1 MPLERSMSEIF
12 GAFGDALKNDIRK
25 VIPATVTA
33 VNPSR
38 QTVDCQVAVHNVLF
52 DDLGN
57 VVQDDAPAFSDVPLA
72 CMRGG
77 GFLVWLPVTV
87 GDSVLLVF
95 SDLST
100 DTWRAGDGNPQ
111 PPGWVGKHTTDSPF
125 AIPAFAPDAKFLAS
139 PDPNKVVIGKD
150 GAAAQIK
157 ISATDIELGNAV
169 TDAVGLASKIDSA
182 VTTIVTAF
190 NSHIHGGVTTGPGS
204 SGPPVPLISPSPP
217 SVASTLVKAQ

>member
-38 QTVDCQVAVHNVLF
+38 QTVDCQVAVHNILF

-190 NSHIHGGVTTGPGS
+190 NAHVHAVTTAPGTTGPPG
-204 SGPPVPLISPSPP
+204 VPISPSPP